1 MRHLLFF
8 ILSLSSVVALA
19 QSDERVREIRAM
31 YANTQEVLKDQSE
44 DEAINWSLRTTL
56 RHNEPAVGV
65 VRYEH
70 EYYPLALLGAYDF
83 VRSKRYVTVNPPSSY
98 EILYDNGEPVFYFER
113 SNWGDDVYEYRI
125 YWDKEG
131 TVCEYVPQRI
141 EDGRKVKVGYDGIE
155 MWFRA
160 DQAYRFAMQEYKRGV
175 EGYNTNGEGVPLRP
189 KLKPQSREGLYQCV
203 NQIYDA
209 YFTPEAMEEPDPESE
224 ADIIG
229 LGKMTSFVTEDFN
242 QHYCHCSSK
251 SIANDELFH
260 DYDLWTN
267 SQDLSATGLAGITIR
282 QYTDSQAQ
290 VAVQLWNFEAMTTV
304 VLQLVF
310 DAEKSTWLVSDF
322 IDANDGSSYMKA
334 MHRFLAD

>member
-31 YANTQEVLKDQSE
+31 YAKTQEVLKDQTE
-44 DEAINWSLRTTL
+44 DEAINWSLKTTL

-229 LGKMTSFVTEDFN
+229 LGKMTSLLLRTLTSTTATAVR
-242 QHYCHCSSK
+242 
-251 SIANDELFH
+251 
-260 DYDLWTN
+260 
-267 SQDLSATGLAGITIR
+267 SALQTTSFSTITTSGPTR
-282 QYTDSQAQ
+282 RTSRLQ
-290 VAVQLWNFEAMTTV
+290 V
-304 VLQLVF
+304 
-310 DAEKSTWLVSDF
+310 WLVLPFASTLICKPWLQF
-322 IDANDGSSYMKA
+322 SFGTS
-334 MHRFLAD
+334 RR